1 MRFSH
6 VKRNQCGHIGTIL
19 IVVFLSIT
27 LSCDKAV
34 GSAYTPNDR
43 PLGDNRGRG
52 GSGSGQTQQTA
63 QGSGSGQDPIY
74 NIGDGD
80 NKKKTGTVPLAD
92 SPGPKAPPVNH
103 PSNQSALLD
112 ICHINPRDPFFHDK
126 LLKKRLKDKKGPHL
140 IRYTLTFPEYA
151 NNILNFNDSINY
163 KPYHWERVFD
173 QHGKTL
179 LTLVYNYD
187 ILSMSLLSVGVEEME
202 VPLIDSPQNCFGKL
216 SSERKF
222 ITAKRLVLNDF
233 LSGQRDT
240 DYQWAEEEFACHQV
254 MKKQDDDYAT
264 FEQECCQKQKEGRNI
279 CIVIEP
285 ETWTQ
290 IVHILIIS
298 LKVLFLMF
306 SPLLFIQ
313 IFYVD
318 SIRTTDYVVRL
329 KEALRKTMLVKKVKV
344 HDESHA
350 SSSQRE
356 MREFRKFRRRVK
368 DIPADKIV
376 TLEFKKLHVVVDHRH
391 LVPEDRV
398 PVGLWRFLYENLIRC
413 HLCRMEPLAACCR

>member
-1 MRFSH
+1 MKTRINKHARYSCIASLAAAFF
-6 VKRNQCGHIGTIL
+6 VMTI
-19 IVVFLSIT
+19 SYGQ
-27 LSCDKAV
+27 AA

-43 PLGDNRGRG
+43 PLGDIG
-52 GSGSGQTQQTA
+52 GSRREGQAQQPQQPPQSSGSGQEPVYQ
-63 QGSGSGQDPIY
+63 
-74 NIGDGD
+74 IGDLGG
-80 NKKKTGTVPLAD
+80 NTKKGGNFKA
-92 SPGPKAPPVNH
+92 SIQKAPSHNPG
-103 PSNQSALLD
+103 NQSALYD
-112 ICHINPRDPFFHDK
+112 ICHINTRDPYFHK
-126 LLKKRLKDKKGPHL
+126 HILQMRSKDKKDPHL
-140 IRYTLTFPEYA
+140 IKYTLTFPEYA
-151 NNILNFNDSINY
+151 ENPLNFNESINY
-163 KPYHWERVFD
+163 KPYVWKRVFD

-187 ILSMSLLSVGVEEME
+187 ILSMSLLSVGVEEIE
-202 VPLIDSPQNCFGKL
+202 VPLIDSPQNCFGRL
-216 SSERKF
+216 PNERKF
-222 ITAKRLVLNDF
+222 TTAKRLVLNDF

-240 DYQWAEEEFACHQV
+240 DYSWAEEEFACHQIL
-254 MKKQDDDYAT
+254 KRQDGEYAT
-264 FEQECCQKQKEGRNI
+264 FEQECCQKQTEGRSM

-290 IVHILIIS
+290 IVHILIIV

-329 KEALRKTMLVKKVKV
+329 KEALRKTMLVKKVRV

-356 MREFRKFRRRVK
+356 MREFRKFRRKVK
-368 DIPADKIV
+368 DIPSEKIV
-376 TLEFKKLHVVVDHRH
+376 PLEFKKLHVVVDHRQ

-398 PVGLWRFLYENLIRC
+398 PVGLWRFMYENLVRC